1 MEDLAQ
7 DRLHVAHELVDAP
20 PQTALEG
27 QAKRLRIPVRPGRV
41 VAVERA
47 QCTNLSWRRSAA
59 AHSPSD
65 HSVRGGKLDCSRS
78 QEPRSSFF
86 LSFFLFFLRGVAYSF
101 SLHPIPIAYVI

>member
-59 AHSPSD
+59 AHSPSA

-78 QEPRSSFF
+78 QEPHHLSFF
-86 LSFFLFFLRGVAYSF
+86 LSFFSEE
-101 SLHPIPIAYVI
+101 